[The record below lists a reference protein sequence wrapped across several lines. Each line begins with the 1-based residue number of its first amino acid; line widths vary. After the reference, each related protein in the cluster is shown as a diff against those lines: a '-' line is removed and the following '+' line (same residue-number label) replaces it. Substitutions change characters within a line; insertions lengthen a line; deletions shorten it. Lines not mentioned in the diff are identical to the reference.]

1 MERRDFLGNVSESLL
16 AVGINSTASSIQ
28 LSNGNAFPSGSDGF
42 FVIVINAGLPGEEKV
57 LASSRTGNVITV
69 AQRGYDGTV
78 ANSHSSS
85 STVNHVLDAF
95 TLKDMNR
102 VTYDNL
108 IVTWMGL

>member
-1 MERRDFLGNVSESLL
+1 MERRDFIGNVSGSLL
-16 AVGINSTASSIQ
+16 SVGINNTATSIQ
-28 LSNGNAFPSGSDGF
+28 LLDGTKFPSGGDGS
-42 FVIVINAGLPGEEKV
+42 FVIVVNAGLSNEEKI
-57 LASSRTGNVITV
+57 LALSRSGNTITV
-69 AQRGYDGTV
+69 EQRGYDGTA

-95 TLKDMNR
+95 SLKDMNR